1 MTETKV
7 SVAFQT
13 IPITSNIS
21 VKFTTPVII
30 TKSAPMIAEIPMSN
44 PLGCQ
49 MIKVKVMK
57 NITIANTVVMKFHLS
72 L

>member
-44 PLGCQ
+44 PFRLP
-49 MIKVKVMK
+49 
-57 NITIANTVVMKFHLS
+57 ND
-72 L
+72 